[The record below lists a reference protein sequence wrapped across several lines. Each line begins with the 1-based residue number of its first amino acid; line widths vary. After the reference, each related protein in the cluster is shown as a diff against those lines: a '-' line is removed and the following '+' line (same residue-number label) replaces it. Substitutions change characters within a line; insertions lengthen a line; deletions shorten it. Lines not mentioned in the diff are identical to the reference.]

1 MNGKFIGTVE
11 NANVFSV
18 QKEICLENI
27 EKAIFTVTALGL
39 YVAHI
44 NEQRVGDAYLTPG
57 WTAYQKMLQ
66 YQEYDVTD
74 LLKNGMNII
83 SLTVNAG
90 WYSGHIGCPATPN
103 LWGDKPAVL
112 AQLELLYTNG
122 ERYVVST
129 DESWTASESYIVFSG
144 IYEGETQDFTRACKK
159 LSVCEVAYDKKNL
172 VKQICEPVRNI
183 ERISPKN
190 VLFSPKG
197 EIIYDFGQNLVGVV
211 EIVTPDNVEGTMR
224 LKFAEILTT
233 DGNFYTENLRGAT
246 ATDTFTVKGGEVLA
260 PEFTFHGFRYLTIEG
275 AEVPIENITAIVRHT
290 DMQRTGRITSSDK
303 RFNRLMD
310 NIVWGQ
316 RGNFVDVPTDCP
328 QRDERLGWT
337 GDANIFCRTAA
348 YNYDVRKIFKKW
360 LADVRNEQLENG
372 EIPFVI
378 PDALGKHF
386 SGAGWSSC
394 ITMIP
399 WTLYEMYGDIT
410 FLEDNYEAMK
420 QYLRSFDT
428 KKENGLIVRGFEYG
442 DWLSLDGD
450 RYFGERPFGGTDEM
464 LIANIFY
471 VVSLKI
477 VAKTAKLLRKE
488 EEALIINEYF
498 EDVLNKVQAE
508 YFTPNGRIVCETVTA
523 QVLALHFN
531 IVPEQHR
538 ERLASDLNRNVIKY
552 RYHVITGF
560 LGTPYLLFALAD
572 NGYFETA
579 RRVLMNHSYPG
590 WFYEV
595 DMGATTMWERW
606 NSLLPDGTPN
616 PDGMNSYNHYA
627 YGAVQEF
634 IYRKVA
640 GIEMTDVGFASVR
653 IEPHPLKGV
662 PEFYAEYNSIHGK
675 IKSGYSY
682 TSGKITYSVSIPS
695 TIKGEVYIPG
705 HGRYDFD
712 EKGHFE
718 ITLDSMNVEE
728 SPFTWDMYFDDVYN
742 SNKVRQSFE
751 EGFGVEFI
759 KNSDQDW
766 MRYLTLHQLA
776 EQMENRGILTKTEF
790 EMKLEKANNFFAKM
804 KESNFT

>member
-1 MNGKFIGTVE
+1 MDGKFIGTVE
-11 NANVFSV
+11 NANVFIV
-18 QKEICLENI
+18 QKEIFLDNI
-27 EKAIFTVTALGL
+27 EKAVFTATALGL

-44 NEQRVGDAYLTPG
+44 NQQRIGDAYLTPG

-74 LLKNGMNII
+74 LLKEGKNTIT
-83 SLTVNAG
+83 LTINSG
-90 WYSGHIGCPATPN
+90 WYSGYIGYPAKPYI
-103 LWGDKPAVL
+103 WGDKPAVL
-112 AQLELLYTNG
+112 AQLELLDTNG
-122 ERYVVST
+122 NRYVIST
-129 DESWTASESYIVFSG
+129 DESWQACESHIVFSG
-144 IYEGETQDFTRACKK
+144 IYEGETQDFTKQCKK

-172 VKQICEPVRNI
+172 VRQICEPVRNI
-183 ERISPKN
+183 ERISAKN
-190 VLFSPKG
+190 VFCSPKG
-197 EIIYDFGQNLVGVV
+197 EVIYDFGQNLVGVV
-211 EIVTPDNVEGTMR
+211 EVTTPDNFEGTIQ
-224 LKFAEILTT
+224 LKFAEILTN

-246 ATDTFTVKGGEVLA
+246 ATDTFTVKGGEVLV

-275 AEVPIENITAIVRHT
+275 AELPTENVTAIVRHT
-290 DMQRTGRITSSDK
+290 DMQRTGQIMSSDK

-316 RGNFVDVPTDCP
+316 KGNFVDIPTDCP

-348 YNYDVRKIFKKW
+348 YNYDVRKFFKKW

-410 FLEDNYEAMK
+410 FLEENYEAMK
-420 QYLRSFDT
+420 KYLRSFEE
-428 KKENGLIVRGFEYG
+428 KMENGLIVKGFEYG
-442 DWLSLDGD
+442 DWLSLDGN

-477 VAKTAKLLRKE
+477 VAKSAKLLQKDNEGLMIDTYCE
-488 EEALIINEYF
+488 EILK
-498 EDVLNKVQAE
+498 KVQAE

-531 IVPEQHR
+531 IVPKQHR
-538 ERLASDLNRNVIKY
+538 ERLASDLNKNVIKH

-579 RRVLMNHSYPG
+579 RRVLLNHSYPG

-634 IYRKVA
+634 IYRRVA
-640 GIEMTDVGFASVR
+640 GIEMTDVGFKKVR
-653 IEPHPLKGV
+653 IQPHPIKGIC
-662 PEFYAEYNSIHGK
+662 EFHAEYDSINGK
-675 IKSGYSY
+675 IKSGYRYSE
-682 TSGKITYSVSIPS
+682 GKITYSISIPPE
-695 TIKGEVYIPG
+695 IKGEVYLLG
-705 HGRYDFD
+705 QGVYQFD
-712 EKGHFE
+712 KQGKFQ
-718 ITLDSMNVEE
+718 ITLESESLVET
-728 SPFTWDMYFDDVYN
+728 PFAKEMYFDDVYN
-742 SNKVRQSFE
+742 SPKVRWAFE
-751 EGFGVEFI
+751 EAFGAQFI
-759 KNSDQDW
+759 GNSDIDW
-766 MRYLTLHQLA
+766 MRYLTLEQLS
-776 EQMENRGILTKTEF
+776 EQMEIRGIISKTDF
-790 EMKLEKANNFFAKM
+790 DVKLERANKIFEENK
-804 KESNFT
+804 

>member
-1 MNGKFIGTVE
+1 M
-11 NANVFSV
+11 
-18 QKEICLENI
+18 
-27 EKAIFTVTALGL
+27 
-39 YVAHI
+39 
-44 NEQRVGDAYLTPG
+44 
-57 WTAYQKMLQ
+57 
-66 YQEYDVTD
+66 
-74 LLKNGMNII
+74 
-83 SLTVNAG
+83 
-90 WYSGHIGCPATPN
+90 
-103 LWGDKPAVL
+103 
-112 AQLELLYTNG
+112 
-122 ERYVVST
+122 
-129 DESWTASESYIVFSG
+129 
-144 IYEGETQDFTRACKK
+144 
-159 LSVCEVAYDKKNL
+159 
-172 VKQICEPVRNI
+172 
-183 ERISPKN
+183 
-190 VLFSPKG
+190 
-197 EIIYDFGQNLVGVV
+197 
-211 EIVTPDNVEGTMR
+211 
-224 LKFAEILTT
+224 
-233 DGNFYTENLRGAT
+233 
-246 ATDTFTVKGGEVLA
+246 
-260 PEFTFHGFRYLTIEG
+260 
-275 AEVPIENITAIVRHT
+275 
-290 DMQRTGRITSSDK
+290 
-303 RFNRLMD
+303 
-310 NIVWGQ
+310 
-316 RGNFVDVPTDCP
+316 
-328 QRDERLGWT
+328 
-337 GDANIFCRTAA
+337 
-348 YNYDVRKIFKKW
+348 RKIFKKW

-410 FLEDNYEAMK
+410 FLEENYEAMK
-420 QYLRSFDT
+420 KYLHSFEE
-428 KKENGLIVRGFEYG
+428 KKENGLIVKGFEYG

-477 VAKTAKLLRKE
+477 VAKTAKLLRKD
-488 EEALIINEYF
+488 EEALIINDYF
-498 EDVLNKVQAE
+498 EDILNKVQAE
-508 YFTPNGRIVCETVTA
+508 YFTQNGRIVCETVTA

-634 IYRKVA
+634 IYRRVA

-653 IEPHPLKGV
+653 IEPHPIKGV

-705 HGRYDFD
+705 YGRYDFD
-712 EKGHFE
+712 ENGNFE
-718 ITLDSMNVEE
+718 ITLDSMDLEE
-728 SPFTWDMYFDDVYN
+728 PPFTWDMYFDDVYN
-742 SNKVRQSFE
+742 SNKVRHSFE
-751 EGFGVEFI
+751 EGFGFDFI
-759 KNSDQDW
+759 KNSDLDW

-776 EQMENRGILTKTEF
+776 EQMETRGILTKTEF
-790 EMKLEKANNFFAKM
+790 EMKLEKANNFFTKM